1 MRLGDGREVRAM
13 QQGDVDSYPRAAS
26 LAIYVVGRE
35 NVGRAVGWVHY
46 SGSLPKRMNGV
57 KIN

>member
-1 MRLGDGREVRAM
+1 M

-35 NVGRAVGWVHY
+35 NVGRAVGLVH